1 MPAITSTFRSGEPS
15 LGDVLRGI
23 HVGKIQLPD
32 FQRGWVWDEGHIRAL
47 IASIS
52 LSYPVGAIMLL
63 ETGGDG
69 VKFQPRPIAGV
80 SLDEPVEPEYL
91 ILDGQQRMT
100 SLYLSLRSGKP
111 VETKTDKGKKIDRVF
126 YLNITDCLDES
137 VDRIDAV
144 RTLPPERKLTS
155 DVGRKSI
162 SISGRP
168 ISSFSTVTFLWT
180 FCLSRNVITP
190 GDVVIRRSFAMTSRG
205 STSLTILNRT
215 S

>member
-15 LGDVLRGI
+15 LSDVLRDI

-32 FQRGWVWDEGHIRAL
+32 FQRGWVWDEDHIRSL

-80 SLDEPVEPEYL
+80 KLDEPVEPEYL

-126 YLNITDCLDES
+126 YLDINGCLDES
-137 VDRIDAV
+137 IDRLDAV

-155 DVGRKSI
+155 DFGR
-162 SISGRP
+162 RVDLDL
-168 ISSFSTVTFLWT
+168 SSPDLEFQYGYFPL
-180 FCLSRNVITP
+180 
-190 GDVVIRRSFAMTSRG
+190 DVLFEQERYNAWRRGYQKIVSQ
-205 STSLTILNRT
+205 
-215 S
+215 